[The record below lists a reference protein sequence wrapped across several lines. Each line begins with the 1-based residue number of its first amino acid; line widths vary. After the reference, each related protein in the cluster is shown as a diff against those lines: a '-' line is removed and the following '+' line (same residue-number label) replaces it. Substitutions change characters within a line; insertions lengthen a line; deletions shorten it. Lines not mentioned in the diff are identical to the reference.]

1 MEALLSLEG
10 FDHDELSH
18 RTAVLED
25 KAAADLRKEGVVLA
39 AADVQARL
47 NACSALPHDDRAA
60 RHQLSA
66 EGLKAKPLRVG
77 VASVS

>member
-25 KAAADLRKEGVVLA
+25 KAAADLRKEDVVLA
-39 AADVQARL
+39 AADVQARFHTG
-47 NACSALPHDDRAA
+47 AALTNDDGAA
-60 RHQLSA
+60 GNHLAA
-66 EGLKAKPLRVG
+66 ECLESQSLRVR
-77 VASVS
+77 VAPIA